1 MPRKK
6 DPIIARI
13 EELDEQLKDLREAAM
28 RRAGF
33 TEFGHKQVASFHGTI
48 GGKNNEYVDA
58 IRQVFLSPEQFLAEW
73 TQGAVDQAAEW
84 DKRDVEK
91 YGKRRQDHAV
101 HDVVRLLQDPVI
113 SNYIQLFLERNFY
126 RQHHARIRA
135 KPEDLLWEIWFGSKN
150 QEYGLFITPRYDD
163 GWEND
168 VSHIRRANFEYWTIE
183 HVLGSGFVIPKTTRV
198 HKVTD
203 LDALFDMFH
212 NVFVRSAG
220 SVHGAAF
227 AAAYEEFVRNYD
239 HPEQIPF
246 LIPEFR
252 FEGATGEHKHRLDFT
267 ILSASRNL
275 KIGIELSPWSTH
287 GRVLAKKKLVQA
299 GGEAAVEKERIRQW
313 EADTKKRNAY
323 FEKFGITTLTFTDS
337 DLKDIGTA
345 FTRLGKFLLPPK
357 NKRAALPDAATAVAG
372 YKFDVKRKIDVT

>member
-6 DPIIARI
+6 NPLAARI
-13 EELDEQLKDLREAAM
+13 EELDECLKEMREAAM

-33 TEFGHKQVASFHGTI
+33 KLFSVKEVASFHGTI

-58 IRQVFLSPEQFLAEW
+58 IRQIFLSPEQFLAEW
-73 TQGAVDQAAEW
+73 TQGALEQAAEW
-84 DKRDVEK
+84 DKSDIEK

-101 HDVVRLLQDPVI
+101 HDVLRLLQDPTI
-113 SNYIQLFLERNFY
+113 AQYTQLFLERNFY
-126 RQHHARIRA
+126 RQYQARVRA
-135 KPEDLLWEIWFGSKN
+135 KPEDSLWEIWFGSKN
-150 QEYGLFITPRYDD
+150 QEYGLFITPRYND

-183 HVLGSGFVIPKTTRV
+183 HVLTSGFIIPKKDRV
-198 HKVTD
+198 HKIAD
-203 LDALFDMFH
+203 MDALFDMFH
-212 NVFVRSAG
+212 NVFVRSSG
-220 SVHGAAF
+220 SIHGEAF
-227 AAAYEEFVRNYD
+227 AEAYEAFVRAQD
-239 HPEQIPF
+239 QPEQVPF

-287 GRVLAKKKLVQA
+287 GRVRGKKKLVKA
-299 GGEAAVEKERIRQW
+299 GGEAAVEKERIKMW

-323 FEKFGITTLTFTDS
+323 FEKFGITTLTFTNS
-337 DLKDIGTA
+337 DFEDISTA
-345 FTRLGKFLLPPK
+345 FKRLEKYLLPLK
-357 NKRAALPDAATAVAG
+357 KKRAALPDAATAVKS